1 MTDPLQLSALEQ
13 AAAIRQGAL
22 SSEELTRFYLG
33 RIERF
38 NPELQAF
45 VSVQARRALRRAR
58 ALDGQLRERRNS
70 KPIRA
75 FHGVPLGIKD
85 LVLVRGTPTRLGSR
99 AYRYFIAPIDVPAAK
114 RMKRAGFVVL
124 GKLATSEFGALPIT
138 EPDIHPPSR
147 NPWNTEHTPGGS
159 SGGSGAAVAAGLI
172 PIAHGSDGGGSIRI
186 PSAFCHLFGLKPS
199 RMLLGNLHGPVN
211 ELGLSVMGPLAQSV
225 EDAAAMLD
233 VLAGNPDAF
242 VAESSLLARCRR
254 APRPMRILM
263 CLDAPFGKV
272 DPAIVAAVEATAR
285 QLEALGHHVEP
296 VAPVRGELQ
305 EFLPLW
311 QVQLAAVPSIS
322 ERLLQP
328 VTRWLRAAGR
338 QLDVEQVKQQQQMLS
353 KRVLDF
359 FGDADMLLTPTVPIL
374 APRVGAYG
382 HLEPAE
388 LFEAISEIAAFTAL
402 FNVTGQPAAS
412 IPTGVSQE
420 GSLPHGVQLVGRI
433 DADGDL
439 LSVCH
444 QLEQAMPFRSR
455 KPQGFGLPDP
465 V

>member
-1 MTDPLQLSALEQ
+1 MTDPLALSALEQ
-13 AAAIRQGAL
+13 ATAVRQRALGA
-22 SSEELTRFYLG
+22 EELTRFYLD
-33 RIERF
+33 RIARF

-45 VSVQARRALRRAR
+45 VSVQARGALRRAR
-58 ALDGQLRERRNS
+58 QLDRQLRQRS
-70 KPIRA
+70 QGKPIRV

-85 LVLVRGTPTRLGSR
+85 LVPVLGTPTRLGSR
-99 AYRYFIAPIDVPAAK
+99 AFRYFISPFDAPAAK

-147 NPWNTEHTPGGS
+147 NPWNTKHTPGGS

-172 PIAHGSDGGGSIRI
+172 PIAHGSDGGGSVRI

-211 ELGLSVMGPLAQSV
+211 ELGLSVMGPLAQTV

-254 APRPMRILM
+254 APRAMRILK
-263 CLDAPFGKV
+263 CVDPPFGQV
-272 DPAIVAAVEATAR
+272 AAPIAAAVEATAR
-285 QLEALGHHVEP
+285 MLESLGHHVEP
-296 VAPVRGELQ
+296 APTVKGELH

-311 QVQLAAVPSIS
+311 QMQLASVPSIS
-322 ERLLQP
+322 EKLLQP
-328 VTRWLRAAGR
+328 VTQWLRAAGR
-338 QLDVEQVKQQQQMLS
+338 RLDLDQVKRQQQVLS
-353 KRVLDF
+353 RRVSDF
-359 FGDADMLLTPTVPIL
+359 FGDADMVLTPSVPVL
-374 APRVGAYG
+374 PPQVGAYR
-382 HLEPAE
+382 HLGPEA
-388 LFEAISEIAAFTAL
+388 LFEAISEIGAFTAL

-412 IPTGVSQE
+412 IPAGVTSE
-420 GSLPHGVQLVGRI
+420 ESLPFGVQLVGRI
-433 DADGDL
+433 DADGEL
-439 LSVCH
+439 LAVCR
-444 QLEQAMPFRSR
+444 QLEQAMPFRQR
-455 KPQGFGLPDP
+455 KPSGFGLAAP